1 MQAKKLICAAI
12 SFFLLMCGTALA
24 QEKISL
30 NLKSVTLREAL
41 AAVEKN
47 SNYSFFYDAQNIDT
61 NAKVTVN
68 VKNADIEQTVKTIL
82 DGTGITYTIK
92 GRQIALVSP
101 VKASPKVGK
110 HTVTGKVVDATGL
123 GIVGVAV
130 ISGKANQGCLTDIDG
145 NFSMTVDGDVREL
158 TFSCLGYAE
167 KKIATPQ
174 DATPVRVVLDEDM
187 LAIEET
193 VVVGYGSQSKR
204 LVSSSITSVK
214 MDQVDRGAEMDPI
227 KALQGRAP
235 GVSINSASGIPGSSP
250 NVIIRGVNSIAG
262 SSSPLYVVD
271 GIPAETYPNINAS
284 DIESMEVLKDA
295 SATAIYGSRGANG
308 VVLITTRKGVT
319 SRPSIVAKAEFGVSQ
334 IAKTLDV
341 MNKDEFI
348 RYMNDRYYFMYGPN
362 KAPVYDPADYTN
374 DTNWIKEITR
384 IAPYQNYSLSAS
396 GKVTDKL
403 SYFGSVSWN
412 DTKGIIKASGIR
424 KMTGFFSIGSI
435 AAPVVRPKEVLTIWS
450 PLFWRI

>member
-24 QEKISL
+24 QEKITL

-158 TFSCLGYAE
+158 TFSCL
-167 KKIATPQ
+167 
-174 DATPVRVVLDEDM
+174 
-187 LAIEET
+187 
-193 VVVGYGSQSKR
+193 
-204 LVSSSITSVK
+204 
-214 MDQVDRGAEMDPI
+214 
-227 KALQGRAP
+227 
-235 GVSINSASGIPGSSP
+235 
-250 NVIIRGVNSIAG
+250 
-262 SSSPLYVVD
+262 
-271 GIPAETYPNINAS
+271 
-284 DIESMEVLKDA
+284 
-295 SATAIYGSRGANG
+295 
-308 VVLITTRKGVT
+308 
-319 SRPSIVAKAEFGVSQ
+319 
-334 IAKTLDV
+334 
-341 MNKDEFI
+341 
-348 RYMNDRYYFMYGPN
+348 
-362 KAPVYDPADYTN
+362 
-374 DTNWIKEITR
+374 
-384 IAPYQNYSLSAS
+384 
-396 GKVTDKL
+396 
-403 SYFGSVSWN
+403 
-412 DTKGIIKASGIR
+412 
-424 KMTGFFSIGSI
+424 
-435 AAPVVRPKEVLTIWS
+435 
-450 PLFWRI
+450 